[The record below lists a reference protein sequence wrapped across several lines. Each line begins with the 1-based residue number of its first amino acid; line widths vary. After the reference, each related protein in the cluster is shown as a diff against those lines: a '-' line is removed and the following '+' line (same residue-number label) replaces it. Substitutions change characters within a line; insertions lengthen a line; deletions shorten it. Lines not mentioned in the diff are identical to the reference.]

1 MKRGGEEGGPVE
13 MNQGRGGKS
22 ARRREA
28 AVDWWMRLR
37 AGPLG
42 ADEQAEYDA
51 WRADPAN
58 SAALDN
64 IARLTA
70 HMARLPRPVAKR
82 PARALRLALAAP
94 LLAASLALLADW
106 REVSAVLRSDH
117 FSGAGET
124 RQVELEDG
132 SRVQLDSRSAI
143 ALHFGPG
150 ERRVELLAG
159 EAFFEAAPDPAR
171 PFVVA
176 AVGGRVTA
184 LGTAFDVALEEPG
197 VRVAVT
203 EHSVRVT
210 SGGAAVTV
218 GEGEQSAFRAGA
230 AASPPAPVK
239 TGWVTAWRRGKL
251 IVENAPLGDLL
262 AAIGRRNRGVF
273 ACASAAIC
281 ARGVTG
287 VFSADDPAQAIE
299 AVETALG
306 LRATFITRFVAI
318 LHE

>member
-1 MKRGGEEGGPVE
+1 
-13 MNQGRGGKS
+13 MNEGRGRN

-42 ADEQAEYDA
+42 AGERAAYDA

-58 SAALDN
+58 AAALEN
-64 IARLTA
+64 ITRLCA
-70 HMARLPRPVAKR
+70 HMASLPRPAAKR
-82 PARALRLALAAP
+82 PARSRPALRLAITAPLAA
-94 LLAASLALLADW
+94 ALLALAANW
-106 REVSAVLRSDH
+106 GELSAILRSDH
-117 FSGAGET
+117 FAGAGET
-124 RQVELEDG
+124 RRVTLEDG
-132 SRVQLDSRSAI
+132 SRVHLDARSAI
-143 ALHFGPG
+143 ALRFDAG
-150 ERRVELLAG
+150 ERRVELLSG
-159 EAFFEAAPDPAR
+159 EAFFEVAPDPAR

-176 AVGGRVTA
+176 AAGGRVTA
-184 LGTAFDVALEEPG
+184 LGTAFDVALDEPG
-197 VRVAVT
+197 ARVAVT
-203 EHSVRVT
+203 EHSVRIA
-210 SGGAAVTV
+210 SGGAEVTV
-218 GEGEQSAFRAGA
+218 GEGEQSAFRDGA
-230 AASPPAPVK
+230 AMAPTPVK

-251 IVENAPLGDLL
+251 IVENAPLRDLL

-287 VFSADDPAQAIE
+287 VFSADDPVQAIE

-306 LRATFITRFVAI
+306 LRAAFVTRFVAI

>member
-1 MKRGGEEGGPVE
+1 
-13 MNQGRGGKS
+13 MNEGRGQN

-42 ADEQAEYDA
+42 ADEQAAYES

-58 SAALDN
+58 AAALDN

-70 HMARLPRPVAKR
+70 HMATLPRPAAKR
-82 PARALRLALAAP
+82 PAPARPALRLALAAP
-94 LLAASLALLADW
+94 LLAATVALLADW
-106 REVSAVLRSDH
+106 GELSAFLRSDH

-124 RQVELEDG
+124 RLVTLEDG
-132 SRVQLDSRSAI
+132 SRVHLDARSAI
-143 ALHFGPG
+143 ALRFDAS
-150 ERRVELLAG
+150 ERRVELLSG
-159 EAFFEAAPDPAR
+159 EAYFEVAPAPSR

-176 AVGGRVTA
+176 AAGGSVTA
-184 LGTAFDVALEEPG
+184 LGTAFDVALDETG
-197 VRVAVT
+197 AHVAVT
-203 EHSVRVT
+203 EHSVRVA
-210 SGGAAVTV
+210 SGGAEVTV
-218 GEGEQSAFRAGA
+218 GEGQQSAFRDGA
-230 AASPPAPVK
+230 VATAPAPVK

-251 IVENAPLGDLL
+251 IVENAPLRDLL
-262 AAIGRRNRGVF
+262 AALGRRNRGVF

-299 AVETALG
+299 AIETALG
-306 LRATFITRFVAI
+306 LRATFVTRFVAI